1 MKESTMKAPL
11 PVVLLVL
18 AASVS
23 GAYAQSGLTR
33 EAVRSQIEEARR
45 NGDLLAP
52 GEAGVPQRQL
62 VPGNYPR
69 QPEAAGRSRAE
80 VQAEL
85 REAQRTGNML
95 AAGET
100 GLTAAQLNPSAYPAP
115 PVVAGKTREQVRAET
130 LQAIRDGD
138 ILGPGESGLTLRQ
151 QSPQTYLARE
161 RSQRQ
166 QHATGT
172 DAWTR
177 QAR

>member
-1 MKESTMKAPL
+1 MKASL
-11 PVVLLVL
+11 SLVLLAL

-33 EAVRSQIEEARR
+33 DQVRSQIEEARR

-52 GEAGVPQRQL
+52 GEAGVPLRQL

-69 QPEAAGRSRAE
+69 QPVTAGRSRAE

-85 REAQRTGNML
+85 REAQLTGNLL
-95 AAGET
+95 AAGEI

-115 PVVAGKTREQVRAET
+115 PMVAGKSREQVRAET

-151 QSPQTYLARE
+151 QYPQTYLARE
-161 RSQRQ
+161 RSQLQ
-166 QHATGT
+166 QHAAGT
-172 DAWTR
+172 EAPAQ